1 MKHSRIPSAV
11 LAAVLTLL
19 TVLALATPA
28 AAASVP
34 EKPTGDD
41 VYVLDRAGILSEA
54 AEREMQATGKAL
66 FAMTGAQV
74 VVLTTDD
81 RDLYDLEDFCYEVF
95 SAWGIGSKERNNG
108 LLLVM
113 NAYTEDYWAMAGYGI
128 DDVLNAG
135 RLGEMLDE
143 YLEPDFAVGDYTAG
157 ARKWYAA
164 TASFLA
170 DYYDAAL
177 EKWDGVTYLY
187 EDGGEPASSSGGISA
202 AGILFLLVIIVL
214 VLVIVSRLRSAAS
227 AVTGT
232 RRSRSFVY
240 SPHIIV
246 TPPLIPHAGS
256 HGSRIGGFG
265 GSHTSSFG
273 THSSGGFSS
282 GGSHS
287 SFGGGSHGFGGGG
300 THGGGAGRH

>member
-1 MKHSRIPSAV
+1 MKHSRILS
-11 LAAVLTLL
+11 L
-19 TVLALATPA
+19 VLALALTMALAVPL

-41 VYVLDRAGILSEA
+41 IYVLDRAGILSET
-54 AEREMQATGKAL
+54 AEREMQIKGKAL

-81 RDLYDLEDFCYEVF
+81 RDLYDLEDYAYEVF

-113 NAYTEDYWAMAGYGI
+113 NAYTEDYWVMAGYGI
-128 DDVLNAG
+128 DDILNAG
-135 RLGEMLDE
+135 RLGEMLDT

-157 ARKWYAA
+157 AAKWYNA

-170 DYYDAAL
+170 GYYDADLA
-177 EKWDGVTYLY
+177 KWDGVTYLY
-187 EDGGEPASSSGGISA
+187 EDGGEPASSSGGVSA

-214 VLVIVSRLRSAAS
+214 VLIIVSRVRSAART
-227 AVTGT
+227 VTGT
-232 RRSRSFVY
+232 ARRTGTFVY
-240 SPHIIV
+240 SPRVIV
-246 TPPLIPHAGS
+246 TPPLFTPHAGT
-256 HGSRIGGFG
+256 HGSRIGGLG
-265 GSHTSSFG
+265 GSHSSSFG

-300 THGGGAGRH
+300 THGGGVGRH

>member
-1 MKHSRIPSAV
+1 M
-11 LAAVLTLL
+11 
-19 TVLALATPA
+19 ALAVPL

-54 AEREMQATGKAL
+54 AEREMQIKGKAL

-74 VVLTTDD
+74 VVFTTDD

-113 NAYTEDYWAMAGYGI
+113 NSYTEDYWAMAGYGI
-128 DDVLNAG
+128 DDILNAG

-143 YLEPDFAVGDYTAG
+143 YLEPDFAVGDYTRG
-157 ARKWYAA
+157 AVKWYDA
-164 TASFLA
+164 TVDFLA

-187 EDGGEPASSSGGISA
+187 EDGGEPASSSGGVSVGA
-202 AGILFLLVIIVL
+202 LLFLLIIV
-214 VLVIVSRLRSAAS
+214 VLILIIVTRARSAAS
-227 AVTGT
+227 ALTGRG

-246 TPPLIPHAGS
+246 TPPMFPHAGS